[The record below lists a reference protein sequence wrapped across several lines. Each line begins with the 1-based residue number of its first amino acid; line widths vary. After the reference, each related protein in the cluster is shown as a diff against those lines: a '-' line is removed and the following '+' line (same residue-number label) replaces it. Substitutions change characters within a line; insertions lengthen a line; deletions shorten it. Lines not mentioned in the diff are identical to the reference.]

1 MRTGKT
7 NMLRDAK
14 KSGARLSKD
23 SERARAKPRRKASLR
38 THPRGHARRALGDA
52 PEISP
57 IARLAEALRAQETR
71 FIVVGMTAALL
82 QGAPATTLDID
93 LWIELPPRQYIR
105 ILNICRKLGGEVVA
119 NTVVVFGGAVTVNFL
134 YRLDGL
140 KSFDDEYSTA
150 TKMRWHGQEMS
161 VLPLEK
167 VYQSKKFIGRPK
179 DIAVLPLLKR
189 TIALRRKVK

>member
-1 MRTGKT
+1 MRTGKSK
-7 NMLRDAK
+7 LVRDAK
-14 KSGARLSKD
+14 KSGARVSKD
-23 SERARAKPRRKASLR
+23 SERARAKPGRKASLR
-38 THPRGHARRALGDA
+38 TDPRSHTRRALGDA

-57 IARLAEALRAQETR
+57 IARLAEALRAEETR

-93 LWIELPPRQYIR
+93 LWIDLPPRQYIR
-105 ILNICRKLGGEVVA
+105 ILNICRKLGAEMVA

-140 KSFDDEYSTA
+140 ESFDDEYSRA
-150 TKMRWHGQEMS
+150 TKMRWHGQEMA

-167 VYQSKKFIGRPK
+167 VYQSKKFVGRPK
-179 DIAVLPLLKR
+179 DLAVLPLLER